1 MSTTI
6 SFGVAETCEL
16 SLADATWLGPETAGF
31 PPLADPGAAIRS
43 ALGAPR
49 EYPPLAEAVIPGDR
63 VAVAIGRS
71 VPCVPDLLRGAMAAI
86 TAAGVDAGDVTVVSA
101 EPLVDRQILAAELG
115 VDFVVHRGDDQ
126 TQLAMVGANSAG
138 KPLRLNRALVE
149 ADFVLPIAVARPAP
163 ARGERP
169 LRFPGVFPQFASRA
183 VAARFHA
190 PGSGAAAERRP
201 LRAAEADE
209 AGWLLG
215 IGCTVGVVPAAPRG
229 VAAVVAGDPAAVAAF
244 TTEQF
249 QAIWQPAA
257 QRQGDL
263 VVATVVGD
271 AAEQTWS
278 NIVRAI
284 AAAERVLSPGGAIA
298 VCSAVSDEPDRAF
311 DPLVDADDYAEAA
324 QNLGRSGNRA
334 ARDARILAL
343 ALQRGPVYLRS
354 QLPDDLVE
362 SLGMTPIA
370 SDAELQRF
378 TSGRE
383 HCIVIDHAQRTRPRW
398 TDRPQ

>member
-1 MSTTI
+1 QRR
-6 SFGVAETCEL
+6 AQEH
-16 SLADATWLGPETAGF
+16 DRLG
-31 PPLADPGAAIRS
+31 
-43 ALGAPR
+43 
-49 EYPPLAEAVIPGDR
+49 
-63 VAVAIGRS
+63 
-71 VPCVPDLLRGAMAAI
+71 
-86 TAAGVDAGDVTVVSA
+86 
-101 EPLVDRQILAAELG
+101 
-115 VDFVVHRGDDQ
+115 H
-126 TQLAMVGANSAG
+126 
-138 KPLRLNRALVE
+138 
-149 ADFVLPIAVARPAP
+149 
-163 ARGERP
+163 
-169 LRFPGVFPQFASRA
+169 
-183 VAARFHA
+183 
-190 PGSGAAAERRP
+190 
-201 LRAAEADE
+201 
-209 AGWLLG
+209 
-215 IGCTVGVVPAAPRG
+215 
-229 VAAVVAGDPAAVAAF
+229 PAAVAAF

-370 SDAELQRF
+370 SDAELQRL